1 MKEILK
7 KIESFLETKSKR
19 EMILIFV
26 LAFLCFFAL
35 TFMLIYDRAWN
46 YFLTIKQTK
55 LDLER
60 QLLSLQEQ
68 PPIPKVYGDKELK
81 SEIQK
86 LEDSIVLQ
94 EKQKERLQG
103 NFNHFL
109 ALNYLGKKYFLNT
122 FVIQQ
127 EGEGFLLYG
136 EGSFKEAFLFLEELE
151 NLQMLEI
158 KGASIYPKKKNLEFF
173 MNLEALYGILQ

>member
-68 PPIPKVYGDKELK
+68 SPIPKV
-81 SEIQK
+81 
-86 LEDSIVLQ
+86 
-94 EKQKERLQG
+94 
-103 NFNHFL
+103 
-109 ALNYLGKKYFLNT
+109 
-122 FVIQQ
+122 
-127 EGEGFLLYG
+127 
-136 EGSFKEAFLFLEELE
+136 
-151 NLQMLEI
+151 
-158 KGASIYPKKKNLEFF
+158 
-173 MNLEALYGILQ
+173 

>member
-1 MKEILK
+1 M
-7 KIESFLETKSKR
+7 
-19 EMILIFV
+19 
-26 LAFLCFFAL
+26 
-35 TFMLIYDRAWN
+35 
-46 YFLTIKQTK
+46 
-55 LDLER
+55 
-60 QLLSLQEQ
+60 QEH
-68 PPIPKVYGDKELK
+68 PPNPKVDGDKELK
-81 SEIQK
+81 SESQK

-109 ALNYLGKKYFLNT
+109 ALNDLGKKYFLNT
-122 FVIQQ
+122 FAIQQ

-136 EGSFKEAFLFLEELE
+136 EGNFKEAFLFLEELE